1 MHTTT
6 SSDQIESL
14 KSIDE
19 VEIKEEKS
27 HKAGETFHYIHAPSI
42 MAHVPGPPNV
52 ADDDSDF
59 ATSSDSDFL
68 SSADGSD
75 FDDFE
80 DTEQDEPSLKPSM
93 VDLTLTK
100 APVLPVM
107 QKSNKHTVI
116 MGKSNFKKTPVA
128 LPQLVANAVHANG
141 TSKPQVMDPLATFS

>member
-6 SSDQIESL
+6 SSNQIDESH

-19 VEIKEEKS
+19 IGIKEEKS
-27 HKAGETFHYIHAPSI
+27 KAGEPFHYIHAPSK

-100 APVLPVM
+100 VPVLPVM

-116 MGKSNFKKTPVA
+116 MGKSN
-128 LPQLVANAVHANG
+128 
-141 TSKPQVMDPLATFS
+141 